1 MVQWQDVDPGDR
13 PGDRD
18 QSYRP
23 TPIWDHAGA
32 PTVIRQTVTDPAIQS
47 LKQRQGNV
55 EQVARSAAEEDLRA
69 AQVGLAC

>member
-32 PTVIRQTVTDPAIQS
+32 PTVIRQTQTPAIQS

-55 EQVARSAAEEDLRA
+55 GGSLGRRQKRIFELPKWA
-69 AQVGLAC
+69 